1 MNVRVNLATAEDLEA
16 IADLQASSIS
26 LLSSGKYNE
35 RQIESLIKSQ
45 RSARIAGK
53 EALFIACHGSTLV
66 GFASLL
72 DHQPSIGAIYVHPDF
87 TRQGIGR
94 RLAETLEK
102 KAIQR
107 NHRRIY
113 AMSSLEAVEF
123 YRAIGYKK
131 SYKSG
136 FWSDG
141 PIWIPCVYMQKQL
154 IPLAPMENRSRRILF
169 LLVGLF
175 FVALIITLI
184 FQ

>member
-35 RQIESLIKSQ
+35 RQIKSLIKSQ

-53 EALFIACHGSTLV
+53 EAAFIACHGSTLV

-72 DHQPSIGAIYVHPDF
+72 DHQPIIGAIYVHPDF
-87 TRQGIGR
+87 TLKGIGR
-94 RLAETLEK
+94 RLADTLEE

-113 AMSSLEAVEF
+113 VMSSLEAVEF
-123 YRAIGYKK
+123 YRAIGYRKA
-131 SYKSG
+131 YRSG

-154 IPLAPMENRSRRILF
+154 IPLTPVEKRRWRILF
-169 LLVGLF
+169 LLVGLV
-175 FVALIITLI
+175 FVALMITLL

>member
-1 MNVRVNLATAEDLEA
+1 
-16 IADLQASSIS
+16 
-26 LLSSGKYNE
+26 LSSGKYNE

-53 EALFIACHGSTLV
+53 EAAFVACHGSTLV

-72 DHQPSIGAIYVHPDF
+72 DHQPIIGAIYVHPGF

-107 NHRRIY
+107 NHGRIY
-113 AMSSLEAVEF
+113 VMSSLEAVEF

-131 SYKSG
+131 AYRSG

-141 PIWIPCVYMQKQL
+141 PIWISCVYMQKQL
-154 IPLAPMENRSRRILF
+154 IPLAPMEKRRRRILF
-169 LLVGLF
+169 LLVGLV
-175 FVALIITLI
+175 FVALMITLL